1 MWLRGELVWNDGG
14 AVSVSVGMPADKE
27 VNRGAEVPDEGAV
40 ATDSCAVAAAEGA
53 AALGSGPAGAGRGA
67 SGVSGSGAMGVGAAG
82 GAVAAAAVSGAS
94 DAPAPDPL
102 REPVPAELR
111 VPVAGTRERAAAEAR
126 GQRRLAALRRAE
138 GFDRERPGYRFVKR
152 TFDICFSAAAIAVA
166 LVPSA
171 LLCAA
176 IAIESPGCPIY
187 RQRRVGRIGAD
198 GRPREFTMWKFRSM
212 CKGAEAMKDG
222 LMASNEVS
230 GPMFKM
236 RDDPRVT
243 RVGRFIRRHS
253 IDEFPQFVNVLL
265 GDMSVVGP
273 RPPLPCE
280 VAEYDAWAMQRLA
293 VKPGLTG
300 PWQVGGRSDVDFDD
314 MVRLDLGYIAR
325 RSVSMDLKIIIK
337 TIAAVFTGKG
347 AA

>member
-1 MWLRGELVWNDGG
+1 MENVLENNEIGD
-14 AVSVSVGMPADKE
+14 D
-27 VNRGAEVPDEGAV
+27 
-40 ATDSCAVAAAEGA
+40 
-53 AALGSGPAGAGRGA
+53 
-67 SGVSGSGAMGVGAAG
+67 
-82 GAVAAAAVSGAS
+82 AVSGEAVASSAVAVPAEPAAVPAS
-94 DAPAPDPL
+94 DAP
-102 REPVPAELR
+102 VS
-111 VPVAGTRERAAAEAR
+111 GTREKVAEGGA
-126 GQRRLAALRRAE
+126 RRARLGSMRE
-138 GFDRERPGYRFVKR
+138 LAEWDRGRIGYRFVKR
-152 TFDICFSAAAIAVA
+152 AFDIAFSACVIAVA
-166 LVPSA
+166 IVPSA
-171 LLCAA
+171 VLCAA
-176 IAIESPGCPIY
+176 IAIESPGCPLY

-212 CKGAEAMKDG
+212 CKDADKMKDA
-222 LMASNEVS
+222 LLAENEVE

-243 RVGRFIRRHS
+243 RIGRFIRRHS

-273 RPPLPCE
+273 RPPLPEE
-280 VAEYDAWAMQRLA
+280 VAEYDEWAMQRLA

-325 RSVSMDLKIIIK
+325 RSVAMDLKIILQ
-337 TIAAVFTGKG
+337 TIAVVFTGKG

>member
-1 MWLRGELVWNDGG
+1 MPQVSAEARCADGPARG
-14 AVSVSVGMPADKE
+14 AVSVCAGESVGGADE
-27 VNRGAEVPDEGAV
+27 AGGSLGAAP
-40 ATDSCAVAAAEGA
+40 AVAA
-53 AALGSGPAGAGRGA
+53 
-67 SGVSGSGAMGVGAAG
+67 GSGAAVVE
-82 GAVAAAAVSGAS
+82 GAVAAAVAEGAAESACVSAG
-94 DAPAPDPL
+94 DAATAPDPL

-111 VPVAGTRERAAAEAR
+111 VPVAGTRERAAAEAS

-138 GFDRERPGYRFVKR
+138 GFDRERPGYRFAKR
-152 TFDICFSAAAIAVA
+152 AFDIAFSAAVIAVA

-171 LLCAA
+171 ALCAA

-212 CKGAEAMKDG
+212 VEGAERMKDG

-243 RVGRFIRRHS
+243 RIGRFIRRHS

-273 RPPLPCE
+273 RPPLPRE
-280 VAEYDAWAMQRLA
+280 VAEYDGWAMQRLA

-325 RSVSMDLKIIIK
+325 RSVWTDLRIIAQ
-337 TIAAVFTGKG
+337 TVAVVFTGKG